1 MHLRMLIPKIISKF
15 QVWNLNFRA
24 YDEAKY
30 LVKRLNEF
38 SDEYQKNTDK
48 LESFDALKEA
58 QKWLFEN

>member
-1 MHLRMLIPKIISKF
+1 MHLRMLIQKIISKF
-15 QVWNLNFRA
+15 QAWNLNFRA